1 MSVEGLKIS
10 TLMGPVVLLQ
20 NQTVVAITSG
30 ANINFHR
37 LRLVSE
43 LADVGAS
50 KEAILAVTLSETQ
63 GQFRELIDATVAD
76 TSMQI
81 TELKYR

>member
-1 MSVEGLKIS
+1 M
-10 TLMGPVVLLQ
+10 
-20 NQTVVAITSG
+20 
-30 ANINFHR
+30 
-37 LRLVSE
+37 RLVSE

-50 KEAILAVTLSETQ
+50 KEAILAVTLNETQ

-76 TSMQI
+76 TTMQI

>member
-1 MSVEGLKIS
+1 MV
-10 TLMGPVVLLQ
+10 Q
-20 NQTVVAITSG
+20 DQTVVAVTSG

-50 KEAILAVTLSETQ
+50 KEAILAVTLDETQ
-63 GQFRELIDATVAD
+63 GEFRELIDSTVSE
-76 TSMQI
+76 TMMQI

>member
-1 MSVEGLKIS
+1 MSAKGLETG
-10 TLMGPVVLLQ
+10 TLMGLGVLLQ

-50 KEAILAVTLSETQ
+50 KEAILAVTLSEAQ

-76 TSMQI
+76 TTMQI